1 MAVSCQHL
9 WGAVCGREKVGNI
22 FSFGVPWKIAVEMRL
37 CFMAVIQAQNA
48 GDRRDRE
55 EETGSGQQKQDSC
68 NCSMTDAGETMTI
81 KLKCEDSFFFLGKVW
96 FLGSSD
102 NHDQPG
108 TMKRQRLWIIHGRA
122 SKVVQHSKESSKS
135 KKEINLT
142 TKQDRDISFT
152 KAATCSPTP
161 PKGSVR
167 SSHPVTV

>member
-37 CFMAVIQAQNA
+37 CFMAAIQAQNA

-81 KLKCEDSFFFLGKVW
+81 KLKCEDIF
-96 FLGSSD
+96 
-102 NHDQPG
+102 
-108 TMKRQRLWIIHGRA
+108 
-122 SKVVQHSKESSKS
+122 
-135 KKEINLT
+135 
-142 TKQDRDISFT
+142 
-152 KAATCSPTP
+152 
-161 PKGSVR
+161 
-167 SSHPVTV
+167 